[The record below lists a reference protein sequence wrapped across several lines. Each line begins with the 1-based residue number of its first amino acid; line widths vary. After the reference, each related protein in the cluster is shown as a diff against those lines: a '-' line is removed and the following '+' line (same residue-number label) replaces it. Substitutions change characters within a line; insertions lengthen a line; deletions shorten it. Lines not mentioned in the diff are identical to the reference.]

1 MTNIKPQKGIIGVY
15 DILGYKDFLNNNSFD
30 TAIKDID
37 NVLKT
42 IANSDEY
49 IKNKVFDIFMKSP
62 NANEMLIKKL
72 LHQMKWFIF
81 SDTIIQV
88 STFKKDERPG
98 SKYNKW
104 LTFLIASLTLNYRM
118 LKSGLP
124 LRGAITTGNFL
135 FRKLCFAGKP
145 IIEAYELANSLNLSA
160 CVITEEAYNKVAT
173 LVNSSGYEKTKELFQ
188 ALIIKYQI
196 PKKKKDEGANIH
208 FLWKI
213 LKKGW
218 IGLRNFWAINY
229 KNNQNQESLFTLNLV
244 VPQAPRMSI
253 RMKAIDVRKTFEKHN
268 KRVTEKEISK
278 VENTKKLF
286 EYLIDF
292 AKQVK

>member
-37 NVLKT
+37 KVLKT

-72 LHQMKWFIF
+72 LRQMKWFIF

-118 LKSGLP
+118 LKFGLP
-124 LRGAITTGNFL
+124 LRGAIATGNFL

-145 IIEAYELANSLNLSA
+145 IIEAYELANSLDLSA
-160 CVITEEAYNKVAT
+160 CVITEEAYNEVAT
-173 LVNSSGYEKTKELFQ
+173 LVNSSGYEKTKELFN
-188 ALIIKYQI
+188 ALLIEYQI
-196 PKKKKDEGANIH
+196 PKKKKDEGA
-208 FLWKI
+208 KI
-213 LKKGW
+213 
-218 IGLRNFWAINY
+218 I
-229 KNNQNQESLFTLNLV
+229 NQNKESLFTLNLV

-253 RMKAIDVRKTFEKHN
+253 IMKDIDVLKIFERHN

-286 EYLIDF
+286 EHLVDF